1 MAFRDTWPP
10 LEREDTNL
18 GTHDG
23 EAGALD
29 VLLGEVDPGVG
40 RSFAEHEV
48 YATSCRT
55 RAFTA
60 EERRVAE
67 HMHRV
72 RPGLASSFLVLST
85 SIFHRHHLHHLF
97 FHLEKEKSTIVVV
110 VGADKGILV
119 AVTVEIAGGHRET
132 SVV

>member
-1 MAFRDTWPP
+1 LERER
-10 LEREDTNL
+10 EREDTNL

-60 EERRVAE
+60 EQRRAAE
-67 HMHRV
+67 NIRTES
-72 RPGLASSFLVLST
+72 GQASLPHF
-85 SIFHRHHLHHLF
+85 
-97 FHLEKEKSTIVVV
+97 
-110 VGADKGILV
+110 
-119 AVTVEIAGGHRET
+119 
-132 SVV
+132 